1 MLKKSTICVLFLSI
15 KKYIAA
21 VNQTVS
27 TMKTI
32 HQINTPNHVTAQQDR
47 YSRVLPI
54 RQVLS
59 SYLTDLRDSKS
70 VVAN

>member
-1 MLKKSTICVLFLSI
+1 MLKKSINYVLFLST
-15 KKYIAA
+15 KEYITA
-21 VNQTVS
+21 VHQTVS

-32 HQINTPNHVTAQQDR
+32 HQIDIPKSVATQQDR

-70 VVAN
+70 VAVN